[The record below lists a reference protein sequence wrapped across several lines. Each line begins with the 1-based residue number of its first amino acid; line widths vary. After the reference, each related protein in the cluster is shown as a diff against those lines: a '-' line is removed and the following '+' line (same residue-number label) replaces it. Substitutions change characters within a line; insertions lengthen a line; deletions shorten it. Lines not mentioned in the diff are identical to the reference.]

1 MNNQV
6 KELFDYCYNAISSQ
20 KDAQGQDLINLEE
33 LDKSLSV
40 LIMDCKDNP
49 GKANEPGTKRY

>member
-33 LDKSLSV
+33 LDKRLSV
-40 LIMDCKDNP
+40 LIMDSDILPAINQR
-49 GKANEPGTKRY
+49 GFWG